1 MSPGC
6 DTASLMVA
14 VPSESTG
21 KLSNSQLANL
31 ISQTASQ
38 AKSQMPSWRPR
49 DGRNDAYLKWHS
61 ALTTFEHDLGIDI
74 DAVIPAISE
83 LIEMIPY
90 ILTKGPVT
98 EHDHEMLN
106 AFQAARQEWIEQNE
120 ALFNVIRSSLD
131 LDGPSLERD
140 LRTLASLMGSTKD
153 GRAIRK
159 WALGFADVS
168 TVSTQADLQAK
179 LDVKLPKSA
188 TLSELETHSAKM
200 WSSWLLIS
208 GNDADSIA
216 KLESFHYRWLN
227 SLPSEPVGSHLA
239 SVRKWLADKISERS
253 AILHNVDSAIDI
265 MVKYAASI
273 GLTNT
278 ITDPKHHNAS
288 AAFALF
294 GPKNKCNFCKA
305 NSCQSEDHGGPTECI
320 SRWDS
325 SVPIS
330 KVIGNLDNEAMVL
343 ALREHHKNNK
353 DAANLKGIYVDF
365 EPCKAKVKALLNAKP
380 ASEDACDGKQVTPIL
395 SASECKFVTPVWLKS
410 EVTDQA
416 AFERWL
422 NGHTGGSASG
432 TTINVIGEHAM
443 VSLPPKSPH
452 MARWQRLLKDFRG
465 SNHEPYTPY
474 TGQMITMLDNPMP
487 NG

>member
-49 DGRNDAYLKWHS
+49 DGRNDAYLEWHS

-74 DAVIPAISE
+74 DAAIPVTSE

-98 EHDHEMLN
+98 DHDHEVLN
-106 AFQAARQEWIEQNE
+106 AFLAARQEWIEQNE
-120 ALFNVIRSSLD
+120 ALFNVILSSLD

-140 LRTLASLMGSTKD
+140 LRTLAFLTGSTKD

-188 TLSELETHSAKM
+188 TLGELETH
-200 WSSWLLIS
+200 
-208 GNDADSIA
+208 
-216 KLESFHYRWLN
+216 
-227 SLPSEPVGSHLA
+227 
-239 SVRKWLADKISERS
+239 
-253 AILHNVDSAIDI
+253 
-265 MVKYAASI
+265 
-273 GLTNT
+273 
-278 ITDPKHHNAS
+278 
-288 AAFALF
+288 
-294 GPKNKCNFCKA
+294 
-305 NSCQSEDHGGPTECI
+305 
-320 SRWDS
+320 S

-330 KVIGNLDNEAMVL
+330 KVIGNLDNEAHDKAMVL

-353 DAANLKGIYVDF
+353 DAATLKGICVDF
-365 EPCKAKVKALLNAKP
+365 EPCNAKVKALLN
-380 ASEDACDGKQVTPIL
+380 EN
-395 SASECKFVTPVWLKS
+395 
-410 EVTDQA
+410 
-416 AFERWL
+416 ERWL
-422 NGHTGGSASG
+422 HTGGATSG
-432 TTINVIGEHAM
+432 TTIDMIGEHGM

-452 MARWQRLLKDFRG
+452 VARWQRLLKDFRG
-465 SNHEPYTPY
+465 SKHEPYTPY
-474 TGQMITMLDNPMP
+474 TGQMVTMLDNPMP